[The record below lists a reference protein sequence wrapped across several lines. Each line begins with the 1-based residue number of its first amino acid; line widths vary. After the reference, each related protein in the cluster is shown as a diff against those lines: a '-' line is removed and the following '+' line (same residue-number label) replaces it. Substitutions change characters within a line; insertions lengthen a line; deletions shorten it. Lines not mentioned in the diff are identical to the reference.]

1 MKKSV
6 LTLMD
11 TKIYTHF
18 HVFSIADSNQ
28 CTFMFIGETL
38 DFGKTK
44 PYIQTLL

>member
-18 HVFSIADSNQ
+18 HVFSITEGNQ
-28 CTFMFIGETL
+28 CALIFIGETL

-44 PYIQTLL
+44 SYIQPLL